1 MFIRDYLNKGDTVW
15 DVGANIGCFTLEFA
29 RCVGFREGA

>member
-15 DVGANIGCFTLEFA
+15 DVGANTGTSPWSLLD
-29 RCVGFREGA
+29 V